1 MANRNDRDDGPSA
14 PGSAPRVST
23 SRESY
28 GTGRGNAP
36 ATGRG
41 GAESSAPSRGAG
53 GESQRLSSR
62 QVGRFVPLKVLGQGG
77 MGVVYA
83 AYDPDLDRKVALKLL
98 RVKGGH
104 EDLDQGRARLLRE
117 AQAMARISHPNVIP
131 VFEVGQWDQQIYV
144 AMALVDGG
152 TLRDWTKA
160 KPRTWQ
166 DLLDKYLAAGRGLE
180 AAHVAGLV
188 HRDFKPAN
196 VLVGKDGRVY
206 VTDFGLARP
215 MGEVEDDEDA
225 GERTRPVGDDSPLNS
240 QLTQAGLV
248 MGTPAYMSPEQFRGE
263 LLDSRSDQ
271 FSFCAALYRALY
283 GIRPF
288 DPDELS
294 RVASQL
300 RARGGAEDE
309 PGVTEAAAVQVLP
322 PSPILEPPRESKVPA
337 WVRRALM
344 KGLSLEPRDRFRS
357 MEELLTVL
365 GQRERR
371 ALLQRRAGAAVAA
384 TVVLGVAGGVAW
396 SRSQVCEGAADLVAE
411 RWGPDAREKV
421 TQAFLATK
429 SPVAQDM
436 ARRVGEVLDGYGAE
450 WAKQHTV
457 ACEDTRVR
465 EVQTEAL
472 LSQRFVCLERRRKD
486 LGALVATLQTADVA
500 LVDKSLDAAWA
511 LPAPGDCADV
521 EALTELQPRPA
532 DPAKRAEL
540 ETLEGQLAEV
550 KARVDLS
557 RMPKALELAKA
568 AEARV
573 LATGYLPLMAEL
585 RFHLGWAQAVLGD
598 KAAGGAVLEQAVY
611 DAEAGRADRLAVSV
625 MNKLLYVDGEQ
636 EQFALAQRWG
646 RLGEATLKRV
656 GGDAVLESDLKVNAA
671 NLALMQDH
679 PDDALKLLEQASGLL
694 AKALPEGHPK
704 RARVAFTLGRTLLE
718 TGKSAQAVTVLK
730 DALAQTEKAMGP
742 VHLDTARRHQA
753 LSMALR
759 DQKDFTGALEH
770 ARVSVALHRTLLGAQ
785 SVKLAEALD
794 EEGMSLLALKRYPE
808 ALRDYEEALKVK
820 QDKLGPD
827 DELVYYSLD
836 GVGQALMGLGRTR
849 DAIAP
854 LKQALSFK
862 DAQED
867 SLGESGFALAQAL
880 WTEGEKEAA
889 RDAASQALTRFT
901 SAGRT
906 AQSKDVEDWLSARPA
921 PVVKA
926 VPVSATRGGKR
937 RR

>member
-1 MANRNDRDDGPSA
+1 MANRHDRDDGPSA

-28 GTGRGNAP
+28 GTGRGSAP

-41 GAESSAPSRGAG
+41 GAEASAPSRGAG
-53 GESQRLSSR
+53 GEPQRLSSR

-104 EDLDQGRARLLRE
+104 EDLEQGRARLLRE

-131 VFEVGQWDQQIYV
+131 VFEVGQWDSQIYV

-166 DLLDKYLAAGRGLE
+166 ELLDKYLAAGRGLE
-180 AAHVAGLV
+180 AAHAAGLV

-215 MGEVEDDEDA
+215 MGEVEDDED
-225 GERTRPVGDDSPLNS
+225 GERTRPVGEDSPLNS

-300 RARGGAEDE
+300 RPRSVEDDG

-322 PSPILEPPRESKVPA
+322 PSPILEPPRDSKVPA

-357 MEELLTVL
+357 MAELLTVL

-384 TVVLGVAGGVAW
+384 TVVLGAAGGVAW
-396 SRSQVCEGAADLVAE
+396 SRSHVCDGAADLVAE
-411 RWGPDAREKV
+411 RWGADAREKV

-450 WAKQHTV
+450 WAKQHTA

-465 EVQTEAL
+465 EVQTETL

-486 LGALVATLQTADVA
+486 LGALVATLQTADAA

-511 LPAPGDCADV
+511 LPSPGDCADV
-521 EALTELQPRPA
+521 ESLTELQPRPA

-540 ETLEGQLAEV
+540 DELETTLAEV
-550 KARVDLS
+550 KAHVDLS
-557 RMPKALELAKA
+557 RMPKALELAKG

-573 LATGYLPLMAEL
+573 MATGYLPLMAEL

-611 DAEAGRADRLAVSV
+611 DAEAGRADRLAVAV
-625 MNKLLYVDGEQ
+625 MNKLLFVDGEQ

-656 GGDAVLESDLKVNAA
+656 GGDAVLESDLKVNGA
-671 NLALMQDH
+671 NLALMQEH
-679 PDDALKLLEQASGLL
+679 PDEALRLLEQASELL
-694 AKALPEGHPK
+694 AKTLPEGHPK

-730 DALAQTEKAMGP
+730 DSLAQTEKAMGP

-759 DQKDFTGALEH
+759 EQRDFTAALEH
-770 ARVSVALHRTLLGAQ
+770 ARVSVTLHRTLLGNQ

-794 EEGMSLLALKRYPE
+794 EEGMCLLALKRYPD

-820 QDKLGPD
+820 QEKLGPD

-836 GVGQALMGLGRTR
+836 GVGQALLGLGRTR
-849 DAIAP
+849 DAIGP

-880 WTEGEKEAA
+880 WKEGEVGEA
-889 RDAASQALTRFT
+889 RDAASQALARFR
-901 SAGRT
+901 SSGRT
-906 AQSKDVEDWLSARPA
+906 AQSKEVEAWLSARPA
-921 PVVKA
+921 PAVKV
-926 VPVSATRGGKR
+926 VPVSAGRGGNR

>member
-1 MANRNDRDDGPSA
+1 M
-14 PGSAPRVST
+14 
-23 SRESY
+23 
-28 GTGRGNAP
+28 
-36 ATGRG
+36 
-41 GAESSAPSRGAG
+41 GAG
-53 GESQRLSSR
+53 RESQRLSSR
-62 QVGRFVPLKVLGQGG
+62 QVGRFLPLKVLGQGG

-104 EDLDQGRARLLRE
+104 EDLEQGRARLLRE

-131 VFEVGQWDQQIYV
+131 VFEVGQWDSQVYV

-160 KPRTWQ
+160 RPRTWQ
-166 DLLDKYLAAGRGLE
+166 ELLDKYLAAGRGLE

-215 MGEVEDDEDA
+215 MGEVDDEDEVGDGDA
-225 GERTRPVGDDSPLNS
+225 RERTRPVRDESLLDS

-300 RARGGAEDE
+300 RPQGGALEAGD
-309 PGVTEAAAVQVLP
+309 PGVTQAAAVQVLP
-322 PSPILEPPRESKVPA
+322 PSPIQEPPKDTKVPG

-344 KGLSLEPRDRFRS
+344 KGLSLEPQDRFRS
-357 MEELLTVL
+357 MAALLDAL

-371 ALLQRRAGAAVAA
+371 ALRNRRVGAAVAA
-384 TVVLGVAGGVAW
+384 TVVLGVASGAVW
-396 SRSQVCEGAADLVAE
+396 SRSRVCAGAEALVSE
-411 RWGPDAREKV
+411 RWGADAREKV

-436 ARRVGEVLDGYGAE
+436 ARRVGDVLDGYGAE
-450 WAKQHTV
+450 WAKQHTT

-486 LGALVATLQTADVA
+486 LGALVGTLQTADAA
-500 LVDKSLDAAWA
+500 LVDKALDAAYA

-521 EALTELQPRPA
+521 EALSEVQPRPA

-540 ETLEGQLAEV
+540 DALEEQLAEV
-550 KARVDLS
+550 KARIDTS
-557 RMPKALELAKA
+557 RLPKALELAKQ

-573 LATGYLPLMAEL
+573 VATGYLPLVAEL
-585 RFHLGWAQAVLGD
+585 RFHLGWAQAALGD
-598 KAAGGAVLEQAVY
+598 KVAGGAVLEQAVY

-625 MNKLLYVDGEQ
+625 MNKLLYVDGER
-636 EQFALAQRWG
+636 EKYELAQRWG
-646 RLGEATLKRV
+646 RLGDATLQRL
-656 GGDAVLESDLKVNAA
+656 GGDAVLESDLKVNQA
-671 NLALMQDH
+671 NLALMQEH
-679 PDDALKLLEQASGLL
+679 PEEARALLEKASGLL

-704 RARVAFTLGRTLLE
+704 RARVTFTLGRTLLE
-718 TGKSAQAVTVLK
+718 TGASAEAVKVLK
-730 DALAQTEKAMGP
+730 DALQQTEAALGP

-759 DQKDFTGALEH
+759 EQKDFAGALEH
-770 ARVSVALHRTLLGAQ
+770 ARVSVSIHRTLLGP
-785 SVKLAEALD
+785 SHVKLAEALD

-808 ALRDYEEALKVK
+808 ALKDYEEALAVK
-820 QDKLGPD
+820 EAKLGLE
-827 DELVYYSLD
+827 DELLQYSLD
-836 GVGQALMGLGRTR
+836 GVGQALLGMGRTR
-849 DAIAP
+849 DAVAP
-854 LKQALSFK
+854 LKRALTFK

-880 WTEGEKEAA
+880 WKEGEQQEA
-889 RDAASQALTRFT
+889 RDAATQALARFT
-901 SAGRT
+901 SAGR
-906 AQSKDVEDWLSARPA
+906 ADQAKAVESWLQDRPA
-921 PVVKA
+921 PTAKVVPASA
-926 VPVSATRGGKR
+926 VRGKR

>member
-1 MANRNDRDDGPSA
+1 MANRHDRDDGPSA

-28 GTGRGNAP
+28 GTGRAN
-36 ATGRG
+36 ATGRS
-41 GAESSAPSRGAG
+41 GAEASAPSRG

-104 EDLDQGRARLLRE
+104 EDLEQGRARLLRE

-131 VFEVGQWDQQIYV
+131 VFEVGQWDQQVYV

-166 DLLDKYLAAGRGLE
+166 ELLDKYLAAGRGLE
-180 AAHVAGLV
+180 AAHAAGLV

-215 MGEVEDDEDA
+215 MGEVDDDED
-225 GERTRPVGDDSPLNS
+225 GERTRPVSDDSPLSS

-300 RARGGAEDE
+300 RPRTAEDG
-309 PGVTEAAAVQVLP
+309 PGVTVAGAAVQVLP

-396 SRSQVCEGAADLVAE
+396 SRSHVCDGAADLVAQ
-411 RWGPDAREKV
+411 RWGPDARAKV

-436 ARRVGEVLDGYGAE
+436 ARRVGDVLDGYGAE
-450 WAKQHTV
+450 WAKQHTS

-486 LGALVATLQTADVA
+486 LGALVDTLQTADVA

-521 EALTELQPRPA
+521 EALTELQPLPA

-540 ETLEGQLAEV
+540 DALETTLAEV

-557 RMPKALELAKA
+557 RMPKALELAKG

-573 LATGYLPLMAEL
+573 MATGYLPMMAEL
-585 RFHLGWAQAVLGD
+585 RFHLGWAQAVLGE

-671 NLALMQDH
+671 NLALMQEK
-679 PDDALKLLEQASGLL
+679 PDEALKLLEEASGLL

-718 TGKSAQAVTVLK
+718 TGKSARAVTVLK

-759 DQKDFTGALEH
+759 EQRDFAGALEH
-770 ARVSVALHRTLLGAQ
+770 ARVSVSLHRTLLGNQ
-785 SVKLAEALD
+785 NVKLAEALD
-794 EEGMSLLALKRYPE
+794 EEGMSLLALKRYE
-808 ALRDYEEALKVK
+808 DALKDYEEALKVK

-836 GVGQALMGLGRTR
+836 GVGQAQLGLGRTR
-849 DAIAP
+849 DAIAT
-854 LKQALSFK
+854 LKQALAFK
-862 DAQED
+862 DVQED
-867 SLGESGFALAQAL
+867 SLAESGFALARAL
-880 WTEGEKEAA
+880 WTEREEAEA
-889 RDAASQALTRFT
+889 RDAASQALERFRA
-901 SAGRT
+901 AGRT
-906 AQSKDVEDWLSARPA
+906 AQSKEVEAWLAARPA
-921 PVVKA
+921 PVAKA
-926 VPVSATRGGKR
+926 VPASAGRGGKR

>member
-1 MANRNDRDDGPSA
+1 MANRHDSDDGASA
-14 PGSAPRVST
+14 PASAPRVST

-28 GTGRGNAP
+28 GTGRGGP
-36 ATGRG
+36 SGTGRQG
-41 GAESSAPSRGAG
+41 PEASVSSSGAG
-53 GESQRLSSR
+53 GESQRLASR
-62 QVGRFVPLKVLGQGG
+62 QVGRFLPLKVLGQGG

-104 EDLDQGRARLLRE
+104 EQLEQGRARLLRE

-131 VFEVGQWDQQIYV
+131 VFEVGQWDRQVYV

-152 TLRDWTKA
+152 TLRDWAKA

-166 DLLDKYLAAGRGLE
+166 ELLDKYLAAGRGLE
-180 AAHVAGLV
+180 AAHTAGLV

-215 MGEVEDDEDA
+215 MGEVADDEDA
-225 GERTRPVGDDSPLNS
+225 DEQTRPVAEEGSPLLNS

-300 RARGGAEDE
+300 RPRGGPSDE
-309 PGVTEAAAVQVLP
+309 PGVTEVAVAQVLP
-322 PSPILEPPRESKVPA
+322 PSPIQEPPRDTKVPV

-357 MEELLTVL
+357 MAALLEAL
-365 GQRERR
+365 AQREKR
-371 ALLQRRAGAAVAA
+371 ALRNRRLGAAAVA
-384 TVVLGVAGGVAW
+384 TVVLGVAGGVVA
-396 SRSQVCEGAADLVAE
+396 SRSRVCAGAEALVAE
-411 RWGPDAREKV
+411 RWDAGAREKV
-421 TQAFLATK
+421 NQAFLSTK

-436 ARRVGEVLDGYGAE
+436 ARRVGAVLDGYGAE
-450 WAKQHTV
+450 WAKQHTT

-465 EVQTEAL
+465 EVQTEGL

-486 LGALVATLQTADVA
+486 LGALVGTLQTADAA
-500 LVDKSLDAAWA
+500 LVDKALDAVHA

-540 ETLEGQLAEV
+540 DALEDQLAEV
-550 KARVDLS
+550 KARIDTS
-557 RMPKALELAKA
+557 RMPKALELAKK

-573 LATGYLPLMAEL
+573 VATGYLPLVAEL

-598 KAAGGAVLEQAVY
+598 KDAGGAALEQAVY
-611 DAEAGRADRLAVSV
+611 DAEAGRVDRLAVSA
-625 MNKLLYVDGEQ
+625 MNKLIFVDGER
-636 EQFALAQRWG
+636 EKYELAQRWG
-646 RLGEATLKRV
+646 RLGDATLKRV
-656 GGDAVLESDLKVNAA
+656 GGDAVLASDLKVNEA
-671 NLALMQDH
+671 NLALMQDR
-679 PDDALKLLEQASGLL
+679 PEAARALLEEASGLL

-718 TGKSAQAVTVLK
+718 TGASAEAVRVLA
-730 DALAQTEKAMGP
+730 DALQQTEKAMGP
-742 VHLDTARRHQA
+742 VHMDTARRHQA
-753 LSMALR
+753 MSMALR
-759 DQKDFTGALEH
+759 EQKDFTKALEH
-770 ARVSVALHRTLLGAQ
+770 ARVSVSLHRTLLGPQ

-794 EEGMSLLALKRYPE
+794 EEGMSLLALQRYPE
-808 ALRDYEEALKVK
+808 ALKGYEESLAVK
-820 QDKLGPD
+820 RARLEAD
-827 DELVYYSLD
+827 DELLQYSLD
-836 GVGQALMGLGRTR
+836 GVGQALLGMGRTR

-854 LKQALSFK
+854 LQQALTFK

-867 SLGESGFALAQAL
+867 SLAESGYALAQAL
-880 WTEGEKEAA
+880 WKEGEASAA
-889 RDAASQALTRFT
+889 RDAAAQAQARFT
-901 SAGRT
+901 SSGRA
-906 AQSKDVEDWLSARPA
+906 AQAKDVEAWLQARPA
-921 PVVKA
+921 PIAKAKA
-926 VPVSATRGGKR
+926 VPVRGKR